1 MELKLVTSVLFVC
14 VENAAASIMAE
25 SILRSMAGRRF
36 RAYSAGIHPAAE
48 INAPVLEFLHGR
60 RLPTEGLRPKRLAEC
75 PRVEFVITLCPR
87 AEAAL
92 PESWPGDPV
101 IAHWGI
107 DEEDLW
113 DVFWVL
119 QRRIKIFT
127 SLPHGTLPRR
137 SIERRVKAMP
147 AWQ

>member
-1 MELKLVTSVLFVC
+1 MELNPATSVLFVC
-14 VENAAASIMAE
+14 VDNAASSIMAE

-36 RAYSAGIHPAAE
+36 KAYSAGIRPTREVSAA
-48 INAPVLEFLHGR
+48 VLEFLQGR
-60 RLPTEGLRPKRLAEC
+60 RLPSDALRPKALAEA
-75 PRVEFVITLCPR
+75 PRVDFVITVCPR

-92 PESWPGDPV
+92 PEDWPGDPV
-101 IAHWGI
+101 IAHWRV
-107 DEEDLW
+107 DEQDLW

-127 SLPHGTLPRR
+127 SLPLGSMPRR
-137 SIERRVKAMP
+137 SIERRVQAMP